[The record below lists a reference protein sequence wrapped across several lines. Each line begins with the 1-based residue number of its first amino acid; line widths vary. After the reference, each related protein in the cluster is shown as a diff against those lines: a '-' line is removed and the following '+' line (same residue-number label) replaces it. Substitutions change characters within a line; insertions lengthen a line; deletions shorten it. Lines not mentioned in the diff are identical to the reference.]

1 MNQFERHKDPKESLG
16 VGVFESDREFEDCEE
31 AALWLFKNYQSL
43 FPDKGFQIYDGK
55 LSLPLDVYY
64 KIHAYLRDHVRVR
77 YMNKNPYGEDDN
89 SRLIPDLLEDI
100 ATETYNHY
108 KKTQDREFLFSIPIN
123 NL

>member
-1 MNQFERHKDPKESLG
+1 MNQFERHKDPKEALG
-16 VGVFESDREFEDCEE
+16 IGVFEADREFETCRE
-31 AALWLFKNYQSL
+31 AAHWLFKNYQSL
-43 FPDKGFQIYDGK
+43 FPDKGFQIYAEK
-55 LSLPLDVYY
+55 LSLPLDVYH
-64 KIHAYLRDHVRVR
+64 KIHAYLKDHVIVR
-77 YMNKNPYGEDDN
+77 HISINPFGEDDL